1 LLQLVLKGIE
11 YTITFTINGTAC
23 GVLFNLLVKGENYMN
38 NDVYIGGLR
47 EEDYLDYE
55 ELLSIKQ
62 CYADA
67 VRDELDL
74 IEG

>member
-1 LLQLVLKGIE
+1 
-11 YTITFTINGTAC
+11 
-23 GVLFNLLVKGENYMN
+23 MN

-55 ELLSIKQ
+55 ELLCIKQ
-62 CYADA
+62 CYVDA
-67 VRDELDL
+67 VQDELDL